1 VTETRRLQID
11 DVASS
16 LFREQGYAATS
27 VRQIARA
34 LDLQGASLYAH
45 VASKEDVL
53 WSIVDRTATRFE
65 QAAEGA
71 DDPAAPPARRVALL
85 VRAHVKVITEQP
97 GAATVFVHE
106 WRGLGGERRNAVLAR
121 RDRYE
126 RRWRQLIEQGVAEG
140 AFEAVDPAVAA
151 AFLLASLNGIATWY
165 RPDGRLSPE
174 ALSEAYAAL
183 AVRALTTAPATLE
196 DAV

>member
-16 LFREQGYAATS
+16 LFREHGYAATS

-53 WSIVDRTATRFE
+53 WSIVDRTAARFE
-65 QAAEGA
+65 EADEEA
-71 DDPAAPPARRVALL
+71 DDPSLPLPRRLARRI
-85 VRAHVKVITEQP
+85 RAHVQVITGQP

-106 WRGLGGERRNAVLAR
+106 WRGLAGQRREAVLQR

-126 RRWRQLIEQGVAEG
+126 RRWRELIEQGIAEG
-140 AFEAVDPAVAA
+140 AFAPTDPAVAA

-165 RPDGRLSPE
+165 RPDGRLSSV
-174 ALSEAYAAL
+174 ALADAYAEL
-183 AVRALTTAPATLE
+183 AVRTLAAPAADPE
-196 DAV
+196 NAR

>member
-11 DVASS
+11 DAASA
-16 LFREQGYAATS
+16 LFREHGYAATS

-53 WSIVDRTATRFE
+53 WSIVDRTASRFE
-65 QAAEGA
+65 HAAETS
-71 DDPAAPPARRVALL
+71 DEPSMLPAERLARL
-85 VRAHVKVITEQP
+85 VRAHVRVITEQP

-106 WRGLGGERRNAVLAR
+106 WRGLNGDRRAAVLAR

-126 RRWRQLIEQGVAEG
+126 RRWRMLIEEG
-140 AFEAVDPAVAA
+140 AASGAFARVDAAAAA
-151 AFLLASLNGIATWY
+151 AFLLAALNGVAAWY
-165 RPDGRLSPE
+165 RPDGRLSAGSLADSYVDLALRSLTAGPSAPE
-174 ALSEAYAAL
+174 ET
-183 AVRALTTAPATLE
+183 R
-196 DAV
+196 